1 MKINTH
7 NKLKRST
14 VSVCIATAL
23 GLTGP
28 VAFAQDNQSDAEKAV
43 EVINVTGSLI
53 PRDPNVTSSVPMQS
67 LDSEAIALSG
77 ELNLADIVNDIPAL
91 ISSGTA
97 ENSDTGANSLN
108 LRGLGGERTLTLVN
122 GRRHVAGFRGTSAVD
137 IGSIPRALVESVE
150 VTTGGASAVY
160 GADAVTG
167 VVNFVLKDDFEG
179 MSLNLVGA
187 VPEESGGSTFAFDG
201 AFGKN
206 FDNDR
211 GNIVF
216 TVSVEKEDKLLHGD
230 REWSRNNGLS
240 SVVPN
245 PDFDPDDPLSPERI
259 LASDVRYWLSSNEG
273 SIAPGFGSASREV
286 TYVDINNNGIPDCQ
300 ESRAGRSSFLAGCW
314 ITNPDGTVSV
324 NTNGPTY
331 TGLLSSGGTGAKFNF
346 DNDTLMPNT
355 DKQIFNLNG
364 SYEFNDDLRGF
375 FEAKYVKAETE
386 YFQEYDSYY
395 DTLFILPDNPF
406 IPSQLQPVVDAR
418 GGLLLTQ
425 DAIGWD
431 SDETVYERETTRF
444 VVGIDWDYSL
454 DHSLEFAIN
463 HGRFTNTVS
472 YTEAYLDR
480 VFAGIDAVQG
490 PDGNPICRSD
500 IDPNATYEI
509 DYFTAGNGFA
519 DGAFATDQ
527 YYSFTPGDGQC
538 APLNPFGS
546 FAASQEARDF
556 ISVRKQDELTIEQTV
571 FTLTAVGMF
580 DVFDS
585 FIDGDIGYAAGLEY
599 REESSDNKL
608 DPVDLG
614 ILPEGTPFTAGAN
627 VNEFAPWLFSLTDID
642 NSQQFNTQGKYD
654 VIDAFVE
661 VRVPILLDRA
671 LAEEFTLDAAVR
683 VSDYSTIGNAT
694 TWKFG
699 FAYSPIEDINFR
711 GTISEAVR
719 APNITELFDPQL
731 PITINQD
738 EDSCDPTNINA
749 GTSSRLPNCIA
760 DLQSRGVPLSEIV
773 DAQGNYIWVNPL
785 TARFAGTAGGNPDLN
800 EETAETLTLGV
811 ILTPSFAEGLVITL
825 DYWDIEI
832 EEAIA
837 TVGGSNVL
845 DGCYD
850 SPNFPD
856 VPFCDQISRRG
867 DGGLN
872 DLETGEINFARTL
885 ADGIDF
891 SVSYKFNIDEN
902 EFGISL
908 VGSRQN
914 SLDLFFNPRDLND
927 VDPELEEI
935 QVPKTSGNISLN
947 WSREALSVNWQTTYQ
962 SRQAVTEVESVLGLN
977 DSTPLFGPNGS
988 LGGFFGSTVIHDIN
1002 ASYELSEDL
1011 LIYGGVNNLTDEIP
1025 FATQEAWPVSPRGRT
1040 VFLGATYKM

>member
-1 MKINTH
+1 MIKNTH
-7 NKLKRST
+7 KNIKRST
-14 VSVCIATAL
+14 ISVCIATAL
-23 GLTGP
+23 GLTGTT
-28 VAFAQDNQSDAEKAV
+28 AIAQDNQSSSEEAV

-53 PRDPNVTSSVPMQS
+53 PKDPNVTSSVPMQS

-91 ISSGTA
+91 ISSSTA

-167 VVNFVLKDDFEG
+167 VVNFILKDDFEG

-206 FDNDR
+206 FDNDK

-216 TVSVEKEDKLLHGD
+216 TVSLEKEDKLLHGD

-259 LASDVRYWLSSNEG
+259 LADDVRYWLSSNEG
-273 SIAPGFGSASREV
+273 SVAPGFGTASREA
-286 TYVDINNNGIPDCQ
+286 TYIDVNNNGIADCQ

-314 ITNPDGTVSV
+314 ITNPDGTVAV

-331 TGLLSSGGTGAKFNF
+331 DGLLGSGGSGAKFNF

-364 SYEFNDDLRGF
+364 SYEFNDELRGF

-395 DTLFILPDNPF
+395 DTLFILPDNAF
-406 IPSQLQPVVDAR
+406 IPAQLQPVADAQ
-418 GGLLLTQ
+418 GGFLLTQ

-431 SDETVYERETTRF
+431 DDETVYERETTRF
-444 VVGIDWDYSL
+444 VAGLEWDYSL

-463 HGRFTNTVS
+463 HGRFTNTIS
-472 YTEAYLDR
+472 YTEQYIDR
-480 VFAGIDAVQG
+480 IFSAIDAVEG
-490 PDGNPICRSD
+490 PDGAPVCRSD
-500 IDPNATYEI
+500 LDPNATYEI

-519 DGAFATDQ
+519 DGNFFSDT

-546 FAASQEARDF
+546 FAASQQAQDF

-580 DVFDS
+580 DTFDS
-585 FIDGDIGYAAGLEY
+585 IIDGDIGYAAGLEY

-614 ILPEGTPFTAGAN
+614 ILPEGTPFTAGQN
-627 VNEFAPWLFSLTDID
+627 VNEVSPWLFSLTSID
-642 NSQQFNTQGKYD
+642 NVQQFNTQGEYD

-661 VRVPILLDRA
+661 VRVPILLDRT

-699 FAYSPIEDINFR
+699 FAYSPVEDINFR

-731 PITINQD
+731 PITINQN
-738 EDSCDPTNINA
+738 EDPCDPANIGA
-749 GTSSRLPNCIA
+749 GTSSRQANCVA
-760 DLQSRGVPLSEIV
+760 ALQAAGVASSEIL
-773 DAQGNYIWVNPL
+773 DANGDYIWANPL
-785 TARFAGTAGGNPDLN
+785 TARFAGTEGGNPDLI
-800 EETAETLTLGV
+800 EETAETLTFGV
-811 ILTPSFAEGLVITL
+811 VYTPSFVEGLIITL
-825 DYWDIEI
+825 DYWDVEI
-832 EEAIA
+832 EDAISA
-837 TVGGSNVL
+837 VAASDIL
-845 DGCYD
+845 DGCFD
-850 SPNFPD
+850 SANYPN
-856 VPFCDQISRRG
+856 VGFCQQFERRS
-867 DGGLN
+867 DGGLS
-872 DLETGEINFARTL
+872 DLTTGEINFARVQ
-885 ADGIDF
+885 ADGLDF
-891 SVSYKFNIDEN
+891 SVAYQFSVEEN
-902 EFGISL
+902 DFGITL
-908 VGSRQN
+908 VGTQQDT
-914 SLDLFFNPRDLND
+914 LDLFFNPTDPND
-927 VDPELEEI
+927 VNPELEEV
-935 QVPKTSGNISLN
+935 QRPETSGNISFN
-947 WSREALSVNWQTTYQ
+947 WSRESLSVTWQTTYQ

-988 LGGFFGSTVIHDIN
+988 LGGFFGTTVIHDIN
-1002 ASYELSEDL
+1002 ASYELNDDL
-1011 LIYGGVNNLTDEIP
+1011 VVYGGVNNVTDEIP

-1040 VFLGATYKM
+1040 FFLGATYKM